1 MTDVAE
7 LIVAE
12 HRRIGRLSAAL
23 DHAVSHPSR
32 LYPDPARLVW
42 ARLAELVLLHADAEQ
57 EICFPAMF
65 AHAGPGGE
73 EIRQAT
79 ADLDEL
85 RAAVAQGNRHRP
97 DSPQWQA
104 AVLAVG
110 RAAHKHSVSIE
121 HGALPALCRG
131 TSPRQRAQL
140 GRRWAGFITA
150 HLPAAS

>member
-12 HRRIGRLSAAL
+12 HRRIGRLAAAL
-23 DHAVSHPSR
+23 DHEISHPSR
-32 LYPDPARLVW
+32 VYPDPARLVW

-65 AHAGPGGE
+65 AGPGRE
-73 EIRQAT
+73 QMREAI
-79 ADLDEL
+79 ADLDDI
-85 RAAVAQGNRHRP
+85 RAAVAEGNRCRP
-97 DSPQWQA
+97 DSPKWQA

-121 HGALPALCRG
+121 HGALPALLRG
-131 TSPRQRAQL
+131 TSPQQRAQL
-140 GRRWAGFITA
+140 ARRWASFTTA